1 MNRKYN
7 LKLDLQ
13 FRCNNSTM
21 KFNQFDNNTS
31 DFFMRITNGGN
42 LVDIEKAIVVLAI
55 IKPSG
60 KVASQFVEIE
70 NGLVYADLKPNM
82 RDEIGTYTAQ
92 AMLILEDERVVTDVI
107 GYEVEEDKIFSLLND
122 SVGTSEEFTLLTDM
136 LNRLST
142 IETSEEQRVI
152 NEAERIL
159 SEENRKIEEAKR
171 VEAELIRQHEEA
183 DRAKYDATRESN
195 ENIRKQNESIR
206 LANETNRI
214 DEETKRVE
222 EETKRVEAEQLR
234 KDNYNF
240 MTEDEERRRS
250 EANAHKEAEALRVQ
264 AETNRVNEEAKRR
277 TTEQARI
284 LAENT
289 RVSNENTRKANE
301 TARQTN
307 ETKRVEAETQ
317 RQNRYNSFIADA
329 EANASNFENYTNTAK
344 AKEEERKSNEL
355 DRKSQEVRRISN
367 EVERISNEN
376 TRKANE
382 NAREKNETSRQY
394 VFENKVNEVDKK
406 IIEINATKDN
416 FVSNINT
423 KVDTKISEIEVAKS
437 DMTNTVSNKI
447 NEVENRFNALTSK
460 QQQDAEVVDARDGE
474 TSLKARLDRDIEK
487 AKQVYVNV
495 EGSHISTDSSSGYA
509 KDVEILGNT
518 IQNASNLA
526 DIRSVGDKVEGQELY
541 EIPVLSVGKNLID
554 YAKFNA
560 HTVDSGTVKILKD
573 ANSIKINGN
582 GSYASA
588 RIKLNLKK
596 GEYIFSKDCVV
607 TLGGVATG
615 RCFIFIDNKHTYTLV
630 NTKQSQKIS
639 LASDSEVMIDLVGTW
654 GESATFDATFNV
666 QLEEGTVATPCEP
679 YIEDKLTILSPVQL
693 EKGDILYEDGTIVKV
708 IKDLIF
714 DGSENWTIR
723 NDLSNDTL
731 SAFELREVS
740 TINQFA
746 ICNLFNVSNYHS
758 ENELVRLV
766 PSNGVIVVNIN
777 NSRLESNDAIGFKK
791 FLSVNNLLLKVNSEP
806 TKYKLP
812 HDQQIK
818 LRTFANKTNISF
830 LTEIEGTIK
839 AQVPKSLGA
848 TVNTHTEQIRSLNNE
863 LNRVK
868 KLEESTV
875 STVTT
880 ESDFTTVEATSNGY
894 FEDVKLEGKTLVNLC
909 NLPSGNI
916 TIANTADNG
925 TITPLKQLNSSDTL
939 YLTFNCT
946 SINSD
951 ANLGIIYRIRYTDN
965 TSSEYYTIK
974 DGKVTGNKQIK
985 IVPKSNVLDLC
996 IYLHGDNSSSAS
1008 ATISDVMLMYEKDYD
1023 AQNPPSYFE
1032 GLKSVGED
1040 TDEIVVSSVKGD
1052 GNLLMPLHTGVATGS
1067 YNKNNITFSSDY
1079 SMSYVANAWGQGVS
1093 VDVIGVVKGETYV
1106 ILCDTS
1112 TNVCVRGANA
1122 LRTTGDIQIH
1132 SNKAEIVATSTGIGT
1147 ITFKNATETGN
1158 ISCTNLRVIKKGS
1171 KEEFSVLNQ
1180 DKKRLLYYNEET
1192 QTWEKP
1198 ILREWDSIEKHANG
1212 KYYYHQRSGEVVF
1225 DGSENW
1231 NNDKNSST
1239 MSPETYRQ
1247 SIQFNAIDIPS
1258 ASFDTKT
1265 SPNIISD
1272 LLPTVV
1278 FGDVYSYNRIGISI
1292 SGTDSIATHIIINN
1306 NFTDVTE
1313 LKQWLQTNNLTVV
1326 YQLAEEK
1333 VYECTNIDLI
1343 TYNGETNFIVE
1354 SGVLSPRTTLKVH
1367 NNISNVVSLLQK
1379 KVSLLE
1385 SNVKASQEVQDM
1397 MILETD
1403 MRMLDIELALMEFIP
1418 INLNL
1423 GGSDML
1429 RSATYFN
1436 FLKNHIINET
1446 YEKEYL
1452 ENVMNKY
1459 LATGRI
1465 NQDEYNELYK
1475 MLYPPV
1481 YDIELPIE
1489 Y

>member
-13 FRCNNSTM
+13 FRCNNSIM

-31 DFFMRITNGGN
+31 DFFIKISNGGKSFD
-42 LVDIEKAIVVLAI
+42 VEKAIVVLAI

-60 KVASQFVEIE
+60 KVASQFVEVE
-70 NGLVYADLKPNM
+70 NGLVYADLKSNM
-82 RDEIGTYTAQ
+82 RDEIGTYTAK
-92 AMLILEDERVVTDVI
+92 AMLILEDERVVTDSI
-107 GYEVEEDKIFSLLND
+107 SYEVEEDKIFSLLND
-122 SVGTSEEFTLLTDM
+122 TVGTSEEFTLLTDM
-136 LNRLST
+136 LSRLSA
-142 IETSEEQRVI
+142 IEISEEQRVI

-183 DRAKYDATRESN
+183 DRSKYDATRESN

-206 LANETNRI
+206 LANEANRI
-214 DEETKRVE
+214 DEEAKRVE
-222 EETKRVEAEQLR
+222 EEANRVEAEQLR

-250 EANAHKEAEALRVQ
+250 EANAHKEAEKLRAQ

-277 TTEQARI
+277 TTEQTRI
-284 LAENT
+284 SAENT
-289 RVSNENTRKANE
+289 RVSNESARKANE
-301 TARQTN
+301 TTRQTN
-307 ETKRVEAETQ
+307 ETHRVEAETQ

-329 EANASNFENYTNTAK
+329 EINANNFENYTNSAK
-344 AKEEERKSNEL
+344 IKEEERKSNEL
-355 DRKSQEVRRISN
+355 NRKSQEDRRVSN

-382 NAREKNETSRQY
+382 VAREKNETSRQY

-406 IIEINATKDN
+406 IVELNTTKDN

-423 KVDTKISEIEVAKS
+423 KVDNKISEIDNVKDNFVSSISTKVDNKISELDSAKS
-437 DMTNTVSNKI
+437 DMTNTVSNKV

-460 QQQDAEVVDARDGE
+460 QQQDAEVIDARDGE
-474 TSLKARLDRDIEK
+474 ISLKARLDRDIEK

-495 EGSHISTDSSSGYA
+495 EGSHISTDSSVGYL

-518 IQNASNLA
+518 IQSASNLA

-541 EIPVLSVGKNLID
+541 EIPVLSVGKNLINKLVYGNVSSSGDIIDNMAKQRVRTD
-554 YAKFNA
+554 YIE
-560 HTVDSGTVKILKD
+560 VDCTKEYRIKNYSEDTSISYVIRFAFDKDKKLLNNGGWNTHYYNSTQGYPQGTKYVIYEFANEIPSVSD
-573 ANSIKINGN
+573 ININSIKI
-582 GSYASA
+582 
-588 RIKLNLKK
+588 
-596 GEYIFSKDCVV
+596 
-607 TLGGVATG
+607 
-615 RCFIFIDNKHTYTLV
+615 
-630 NTKQSQKIS
+630 
-639 LASDSEVMIDLVGTW
+639 
-654 GESATFDATFNV
+654 
-666 QLEEGTVATPCEP
+666 QLEEGTVATPYEP
-679 YIEDKLTILSPVQL
+679 YIEDKLTILSPTPL
-693 EKGDILYEDGTIVKV
+693 EKVGDVADRIIEKDGVLGVEKNIGGY
-708 IKDLIF
+708 IF
-714 DGSENWTIR
+714 DTSLLNLTFSTGSENIQYY
-723 NDLSNDTL
+723 
-731 SAFELREVS
+731 A
-740 TINQFA
+740 
-746 ICNLFNVSNYHS
+746 
-758 ENELVRLV
+758 ENILPNALKD
-766 PSNGVIVVNIN
+766 IY
-777 NSRLESNDAIGFKK
+777 
-791 FLSVNNLLLKVNSEP
+791 SVNNINSFCPSINRDNRETCATVSCWNTTLIAFAMPKDMYPTITDFKNNIPKEIEFRYILAEP
-806 TKYKLP
+806 QFIPLP

-818 LRTFANKTNISF
+818 LRTFAGKTNISF
-830 LTEIEGTIK
+830 LTEIEGMIK

-848 TVNTHTEQIRSLNNE
+848 TVNTHTEQINNLNNE

-875 STVTT
+875 STITT

-894 FEDVKLEGKTLVNLC
+894 FEDVKLEGKTLVNL
-909 NLPSGNI
+909 
-916 TIANTADNG
+916 A
-925 TITPLKQLNSSDTL
+925 KQPTN
-939 YLTFNCT
+939 NC
-946 SINSD
+946 SINHQ
-951 ANLGIIYRIRYTDN
+951 Y
-965 TSSEYYTIK
+965 
-974 DGKVTGNKQIK
+974 
-985 IVPKSNVLDLC
+985 
-996 IYLHGDNSSSAS
+996 
-1008 ATISDVMLMYEKDYD
+1008 ATISTVTNIKPSTVYTYIIRNNGSETLKLYLNNNGGFDWFDLDVEANSTVIGKAKTLPTIDGDIWLSLSKAETAEQNLQVVLLEGDHT
-1023 AQNPPSYFE
+1023 QNPPSYFE

-1052 GNLLMPLHTGVATGS
+1052 GNLFDGGLEMGGFADATGEFFTVS
-1067 YNKNNITFSSDY
+1067 NRCVNKRRFIQVNNQILF
-1079 SMSYVANAWGQGVS
+1079 
-1093 VDVIGVVKGETYV
+1093 VD
-1106 ILCDTS
+1106 S
-1112 TNVCVRGANA
+1112 
-1122 LRTTGDIQIH
+1122 H
-1132 SNKAEIVATSTGIGT
+1132 SNFKIGDVYCYSKDKKFLGVIACNEIKSSINLKTNTKFINFNIKANNLKDSFNVEDVNENIYIGT
-1147 ITFKNATETGN
+1147 NSNTMLEYK
-1158 ISCTNLRVIKKGS
+1158 S
-1171 KEEFSVLNQ
+1171 

-1212 KYYYHQRSGEVVF
+1212 KDYYHQRSGEVVLN
-1225 DGSENW
+1225 GSEDWRANDGFSTGDCIACL
-1231 NNDKNSST
+1231 NNSALSDKK
-1239 MSPETYRQ
+1239 Q
-1247 SIQFNAIDIPS
+1247 GVL
-1258 ASFDTKT
+1258 
-1265 SPNIISD
+1265 NIISD
-1272 LLPTVV
+1272 KFNTKNCASIPVLEEGMWGEVGNSVL
-1278 FGDVYSYNRIGISI
+1278 YMSI
-1292 SGTDSIATHIIINN
+1292 SKSKLSTQ
-1306 NFTDVTE
+1306 DVE
-1313 LKQWLQTNNLTVV
+1313 GFKQWLQTNNVTVV
-1326 YQLAEEK
+1326 YQLAQEK